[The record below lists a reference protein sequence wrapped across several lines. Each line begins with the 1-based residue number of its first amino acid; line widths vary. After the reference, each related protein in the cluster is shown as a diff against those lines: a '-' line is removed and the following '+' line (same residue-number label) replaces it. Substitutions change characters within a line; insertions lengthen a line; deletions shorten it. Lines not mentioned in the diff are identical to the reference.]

1 MAEFLGGRT
10 KQPVDGVTQQ
20 LDADGV
26 PVVEE
31 YNHDNL
37 AHKYRMQRDEMMQ
50 KEIARQIRQIDDN
63 IRRIDDTIKR
73 LEGDRNPSPMMGQ
86 LINAREENVRKKVEM
101 TNGSQVQDANVT
113 HESVDEMRKEV
124 QERHAKGEATDAE
137 LLATGDSDFG
147 SPSKKPQFHA
157 TYYYEE
163 LFDDQENGETI
174 LTFPDEVI
182 RIMGLIE
189 GDNLAI
195 SAVNG
200 NLVIKK
206 L

>member
-1 MAEFLGGRT
+1 MAEFLGGSGRT
-10 KQPVDGVTQQ
+10 KKDGVTQQ

-26 PVVEE
+26 PVVVE

-37 AHKYRMQRDEMMQ
+37 AHKYRMQREEMEQ
-50 KEIARQIRQIDDN
+50 KDIARQIRQIDDN
-63 IRRIDDTIKR
+63 IRRIDETIAR

-86 LINAREENVRKKVEM
+86 LITAREENVRKKVEM

-113 HESVDEMRKEV
+113 YESIDEMRKEV

-147 SPSKKPQFHA
+147 SPSKRPQHHA

-163 LFDDQENGETI
+163 LFDDQADGSTV
-174 LTFPDEVI
+174 LTFPDDVI
-182 RIMGLIE
+182 RIMGLNE

-195 SAVNG
+195 SAVEG